1 MFNRAKEL
9 DCPASF
15 PFPFSPYAIQ
25 DEFMRALYSVIEN
38 RKIGIFESPTGTG
51 KTLTLMCSTLK
62 WLSDHDALTRV
73 DLREQ
78 IAAMQVEIADSE
90 KTNAKATDWLDG
102 QFDALQKKNNLLK
115 MKQQLEAMET
125 HDRTVS
131 EMRAKWQQ
139 QQKQKAVRRR
149 AFGKRTKSAENLLE
163 GVDADD
169 HLAVKSGDDE
179 FAIDD
184 SDDDDEAEPDAEIEE
199 NRYHDSKVNGR
210 FWGISELLIEF

>member
-1 MFNRAKEL
+1 MFNRAKVL

-15 PFPFSPYAIQ
+15 PFPFTPYAIQ

-62 WLSDHDALTRV
+62 WLSDHNELARV

-78 IAAMQVEIADSE
+78 ISAMQVEIADSE
-90 KTNAKATDWLDG
+90 KANAKAADWLDG

-115 MKQQLEAMET
+115 MKKQLEAMET
-125 HDRTVS
+125 HDRTVG
-131 EMRAKWQQ
+131 EMRTKWQQ
-139 QQKQKAVRRR
+139 QQKQKSVNRR

-163 GVDADD
+163 EVDADD
-169 HLAVKSGDDE
+169 NLAVKSGDDE

-199 NRYHDSKVNGR
+199 NRYHDSKVSG
-210 FWGISELLIEF
+210 SHL